1 MRREFVLDCR
11 GKTLR
16 LGRRTAVMGILNV
29 TPDSFSDGGLFL
41 DPERA
46 VDHALR
52 MVEEGADIIDV
63 GGESTR
69 PGADP
74 IPLQEELRR
83 VLPVIEGLS
92 QRTDVPI
99 SIDTYKAEVASR
111 ALEAGA
117 SIINDISGLHYD
129 PRMGEVAAKYG
140 APVVVMH
147 IKGTP
152 KTMQASPR
160 YDDLMGE
167 ITAYLR
173 EGIRRAEE
181 AGLPPE
187 KVIVDPGI
195 GFGKTVEHNLI
206 ILQRLDELS
215 SLGRPILIGPSRKS
229 FIGAVLDLQ
238 VGDRLYG
245 TLASVAI
252 GVERGAHIVRVH
264 DVKPVREVV
273 DMVDAIMEAGS

>member
-1 MRREFVLDCR
+1 
-11 GKTLR
+11 
-16 LGRRTAVMGILNV
+16 MGILNV

-74 IPLQEELRR
+74 IPLEEELKR
-83 VLPVIEGLS
+83 VLPVIEELS

-117 SIINDISGLHYD
+117 SIINDISGLHFD
-129 PRMGEVAAKYG
+129 PRMGEVAAKYR

-147 IKGTP
+147 VKGTP
-152 KTMQASPR
+152 KTMQASPH

-167 ITAYLR
+167 IAAYLR

-206 ILQRLDELS
+206 ILHRLGELS

-229 FIGAVLDLQ
+229 FIGAVLDRE